1 MFADFIMPPAGRLF
15 THYRISGAG
24 GLYNNSQNITLT
36 ATNIIRGYS
45 FSGGIEQVQINSGVY
60 AEGTRVKV
68 AYAYKANDFVLY
80 VNGVQIGT
88 DTSGT
93 VPAMSELLIGSYYP
107 NTSINVVNRTNQAIL
122 FKTRLSNADLAN
134 LTAL

>member
-1 MFADFIMPPAGRLF
+1 MFADFIMPPTGTLF
-15 THYRISGAG
+15 SHYRISGAG

-45 FSGGIEQVQINSGVY
+45 FSGTVEQAQINSGVY

-68 AYAYKANDFVLY
+68 AFAYKTNDFVLY

-93 VPAMSELLIGSYYP
+93 VPAMSEFLVGSYYP
-107 NTSINVVNRTNQAIL
+107 DTSVNVVNRTNQALL
-122 FKTRLSNADLAN
+122 FPTRLTNSELAT
-134 LTAL
+134 LTSL